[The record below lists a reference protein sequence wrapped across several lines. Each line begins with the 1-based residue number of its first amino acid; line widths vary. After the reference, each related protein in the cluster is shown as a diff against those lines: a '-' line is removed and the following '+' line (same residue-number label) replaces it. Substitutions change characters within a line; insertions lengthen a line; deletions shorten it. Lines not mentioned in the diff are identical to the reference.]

1 MARAG
6 GATTIDFDEESV
18 VERLNDL
25 TAGKGPEKCI
35 DAVGLEAHATATM
48 DSMYDRAKQAV
59 MLETDRPHVLR
70 EMMYVC
76 RPAGVLSVPGVYGG
90 LLDKIPFGMVMNKG
104 LTIRTGQTHVNR
116 WTDDLLHR
124 IEDGQNRSDL
134 RDHAPG
140 RAGGWPTDV
149 RHIPR
154 QAGRLRQ
161 SRAQAVRRD
170 TMAFRSNGASVRALA
185 QGLGWFSIGVGI
197 AELAAPGS
205 LARFLDM
212 EGRTDLIR
220 VYGMREIATG
230 LRILSQDDPTP
241 WLWGRVGGG
250 VLDLGTLASGLKR
263 SHQRHNVGIA
273 IAAVAGVLAL
283 DVICAQGLRAD
294 AKARRRRPRRRLR
307 DYSARRGMPRPP
319 AAMRGIARDSPV
331 SRDMR
336 IPEAMRPYPTA

>member
-1 MARAG
+1 
-6 GATTIDFDEESV
+6 
-18 VERLNDL
+18 
-25 TAGKGPEKCI
+25 
-35 DAVGLEAHATATM
+35 
-48 DSMYDRAKQAV
+48 
-59 MLETDRPHVLR
+59 
-70 EMMYVC
+70 
-76 RPAGVLSVPGVYGG
+76 
-90 LLDKIPFGMVMNKG
+90 
-104 LTIRTGQTHVNR
+104 
-116 WTDDLLHR
+116 
-124 IEDGQNRSDL
+124 
-134 RDHAPG
+134 
-140 RAGGWPTDV
+140 
-149 RHIPR
+149 
-154 QAGRLRQ
+154 
-161 SRAQAVRRD
+161 
-170 TMAFRSNGASVRALA
+170 MAFRSNGASVRALA

-220 VYGMREIATG
+220 VYGMREIATS

-241 WLWGRVGGG
+241 WLWGRVGGD

-319 AAMRGIARDSPV
+319 AAMRHRPRLPGLARYAHSRGDAPLPDRV
-331 SRDMR
+331 SSTCPLRQLDR
-336 IPEAMRPYPTA
+336 RCCTKRPCIGHRSDRSFDR